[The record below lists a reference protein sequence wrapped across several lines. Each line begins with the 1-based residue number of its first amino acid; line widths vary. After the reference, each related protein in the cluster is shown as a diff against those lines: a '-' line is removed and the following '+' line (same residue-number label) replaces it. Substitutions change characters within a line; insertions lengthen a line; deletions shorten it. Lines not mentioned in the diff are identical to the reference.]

1 MSMTKLLITLFTLLF
16 TSLTSH
22 VYADGKHDH
31 QHSVIEAV
39 APYPTLDVEVL
50 PDAKSG
56 FNLVIKTTNFT
67 FTPLN
72 VNQANNGNEGHA
84 HIYINDVKYRQYS
97 PYFHLSND
105 LLQEGENEIRVTL
118 NSNDH
123 SELAINN
130 SPIAVQIEVMAM
142 HGKSMSKEEHHGEH
156 KDSHSHN

>member
-1 MSMTKLLITLFTLLF
+1 MSKLILIIFTFTL
-16 TSLTSH
+16 TSFNNF
-22 VYADGKHDH
+22 VYADSKHNH

-50 PDAKSG
+50 QDAKSG
-56 FNLVIKTTNFT
+56 FNLIIKTTNFA
-67 FTPLN
+67 FTPLS

-105 LLQEGENEIRVTL
+105 LLLEGENEIRVTL

-130 SPIAVQIEVMAM
+130 SPIAIQFEVMAM
-142 HGKSMSKEEHHGEH
+142 KGKSMKKEGHHGEH